1 MARGALAKDVVA
13 KKIAAAF
20 GADFVGEYDK
30 KLYVWAEEN
39 GEKVQIAIS
48 MTCPKVPVGA
58 SDFSAEPG
66 NSLNFEDMSAAVVA
80 PKSFEPA
87 EVTDEEKKNI
97 AEFDVYKNFFY
108 NKYVIKIKKEKNKDS
123 NSQTNTIIR
132 QKSR

>member
-1 MARGALAKDVVA
+1 MAKGSIAKDVVA

-58 SDFSAEPG
+58 SDFSTEPG

-97 AEFDVYKNFFY
+97 AELMA
-108 NKYVIKIKKEKNKDS
+108 
-123 NSQTNTIIR
+123 R
-132 QKSR
+132 LGL